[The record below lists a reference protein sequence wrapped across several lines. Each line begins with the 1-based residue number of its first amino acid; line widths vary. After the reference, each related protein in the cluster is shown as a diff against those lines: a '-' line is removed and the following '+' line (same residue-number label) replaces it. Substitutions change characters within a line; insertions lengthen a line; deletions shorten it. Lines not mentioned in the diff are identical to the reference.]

1 MMSEANFVHAEK
13 PIRIESGDGIYLY
26 DEQGSEY
33 IDCGAS
39 YACTPLGH
47 SHEGVRTAIREQ
59 LAEVTFVQ
67 ASYPVKRRDDAYAT
81 LAAAAPGDLE
91 KIWLCNSGTEANEAA
106 LKFARS
112 ATGNSKIVATMQ
124 GFHGRTM
131 GALSTTWTK
140 AYREPFE
147 PLIGDVEFIPYGD
160 ADALIEAV
168 DSETAAVIFEPIQ
181 GEGGINIP
189 STDYLKAARDVT
201 ADADAALI
209 IDEVQSG
216 LGRTGT
222 MWAVQQADIVPD
234 MLTTAKGLAN
244 GLPAGA
250 TLCSEWIADGAGSH
264 NATFSGGPV
273 VSAAI
278 ESTVSTIVDEDWPS
292 HAGRVGQELRET
304 IDDRLGDRIRDVRG
318 AGLMI
323 GIEVKRDANR
333 IARDLAMETNI
344 LVLTAGRTTIRLLP
358 PLIFSESDA
367 DHVATALEGVI
378 E

>member
-91 KIWLCNSGTEANEAA
+91 NIWLCNSGTEANEAA

-323 GIEVKRDANR
+323 GIEVTRDANR